1 MSKTLSLWLVSASLF
16 VLSCS
21 KSTDNNL
28 ANNTGNENMPVET
41 PASDLTYT
49 KSTMP
54 VMLEFTST
62 GCPGCGSWGKPTF
75 ARVAADYKGKI
86 TPLAIHIK
94 YGDPMIT
101 DESNA
106 IEANRYGNFYTPQ
119 IWVAD
124 SNAVILNGG
133 SISGASEQN
142 MRRMLDVTLPEVQPS
157 LAAKVTKENGKLVV
171 TYGVKFIDKAAEGD
185 YALACY
191 LTEDGIMAQQTSS
204 ASNPTMHNHVLRAS
218 ANGAFGNEFSAT
230 DMVDKEKSWTHTFT
244 LDAKYNADNVY
255 VTMVLWKKTS
265 GRYSAINGYI
275 AK

>member
-1 MSKTLSLWLVSASLF
+1 MYRKSSLWLAAASLLI
-16 VLSCS
+16 VSCN
-21 KSTDNNL
+21 KTVDTAALAVENPDNQ
-28 ANNTGNENMPVET
+28 VET
-41 PASDLTYT
+41 PKSELTFT
-49 KSTMP
+49 KATMP

-75 ARVAADYKGKI
+75 ARVAADYVGKI
-86 TPLAIHIK
+86 TPLAVHIK

-106 IEANRYGNFYTPQ
+106 IGANRYGNFYTPQ

-142 MRRMLDVTLPEVQPS
+142 MRRMLDITLQQVQPA
-157 LAAKVTKENGKLVV
+157 LAAKLSKEDGKLVV
-171 TYGVKFIDKAAEGD
+171 TYGVKFIDIMPEGE

-191 LTEDGIMAQQTSS
+191 LTEDGIKAQQTSS
-204 ASNPTMHNHVLRAS
+204 AINPATHNHVLRAS
-218 ANGAFGNEFSAT
+218 AAGAFGKPFASSDLT
-230 DMVDKEKSWTHTFT
+230 DNEKSWAHTFT
-244 LDAKYNADNVY
+244 LDSKYNADNVY
-255 VTMVLWKKTS
+255 ITLVLWKKT
-265 GRYSAINGYI
+265 GTRYSAINGYI

>member
-1 MSKTLSLWLVSASLF
+1 MNKTSLWLIAAALFIVSCNKTAETM
-16 VLSCS
+16 V
-21 KSTDNNL
+21 TPP
-28 ANNTGNENMPVET
+28 ANTPIET
-41 PASDLTYT
+41 PKSELTYT
-49 KSTMP
+49 RSTMP

-75 ARVAADYKGKI
+75 ARVAADYTGKI

-106 IEANRYGNFYTPQ
+106 IAANRHGSFYTPQ

-124 SNAVILNGG
+124 SNAVVLTGG

-142 MRRMLDVTLPEVQPS
+142 IRRMLDISLQEIQPA

-171 TYGVKFIDKAAEGD
+171 TYGVKFIDIMPDGE
-185 YALACY
+185 YSLACY
-191 LTEDGIMAQQTSS
+191 LTEDGIKAQQTSS
-204 ASNPTMHNHVLRAS
+204 AINPATHNHVLRAS
-218 ANGAFGNEFSAT
+218 ATGAFGSSFTTT
-230 DMVDKEKSWTHTFT
+230 DLADNEKSWAHTFT
-244 LDAKYNADNVY
+244 LDSKYNAHNVY
-255 VTMVLWKKTS
+255 ITLVLWKKEGT
-265 GRYSAINGYI
+265 RYSAVNGYI

>member
-1 MSKTLSLWLVSASLF
+1 MKSIFSVGIIAATTF
-16 VLSCS
+16 MFSCN
-21 KSTDNNL
+21 KADNNNIN
-28 ANNTGNENMPVET
+28 NNTPAQIQT
-41 PASDLTYT
+41 PKSELTYT

-75 ARVAADYKGKI
+75 ARIAADYNGKI
-86 TPLAIHIK
+86 TPLAVHIK

-106 IEANRYGNFYTPQ
+106 IGANRHGNFYTPQ

-124 SNAVILNGG
+124 SNAVILNSG
-133 SISGASEQN
+133 SISATSEQN
-142 MRRMLDVTLPEVQPS
+142 TRRMLDISLMETQPT

-171 TYGVKFIDKAAEGD
+171 TYGVKFIDIMAEGE

-191 LTEDGIMAQQTSS
+191 LTEDGIKYQQTSS
-204 ASNPTMHNHVLRAS
+204 ATNPATHNHVIRAS
-218 ANGAFGNEFSAT
+218 AAGTFGNSFAPADLQNE
-230 DMVDKEKSWTHTFT
+230 EKSWAHTFT
-244 LDAKYNADNVY
+244 LDAKYNPDNVY
-255 VTMVLWKKTS
+255 VTLVLWKKNGS
-265 GRYSAINGYI
+265 RYSPVNGYI

>member
-1 MSKTLSLWLVSASLF
+1 MNKTSFWLIAASLF
-16 VLSCS
+16 IISCN
-21 KSTDNNL
+21 KTADNTVTPP
-28 ANNTGNENMPVET
+28 ADKHVET
-41 PASDLTYT
+41 PKSELTYN
-49 KSTMP
+49 KATMP

-75 ARVAADYKGKI
+75 ARVAADYTDKI

-106 IEANRYGNFYTPQ
+106 IGANRYCNFYTPQ

-133 SISGASEQN
+133 SISGNSEMN
-142 MRRMLDVTLPEVQPS
+142 MRRMLDISLQQTQPT
-157 LAAKVTKENGKLVV
+157 LAAKVTREDGKLVV
-171 TYGVKFIDKAAEGD
+171 TYGVKFIDIMPAGV

-191 LTEDGIMAQQTSS
+191 LTEDGIKAQQTSS
-204 ASNPTMHNHVLRAS
+204 ATNPATHNHVLRAS
-218 ANGAFGNEFSAT
+218 ASGAFGTSFTSADLT
-230 DMVDKEKSWTHTFT
+230 DSEKSWAHTFS
-244 LDAKYNADNVY
+244 LDSKYNADNVY
-255 VTMVLWKKTS
+255 ITLVLWKKEGT
-265 GRYSAINGYI
+265 RYSAVNGYI